1 MNIYNEESVV
11 KALKNG
17 SAEAFEV
24 IYNHYVGKLYNFMLG
39 VTGGDEYM
47 SEEMV
52 QTAFIRLWETRERID
67 TGKSL
72 ISYLAT
78 IAKNTLYNKYK
89 RQTVEYL
96 YREMLLR
103 EETELDFSTE
113 QKVEEMWLKKSLDEL
128 IEQMPPGRKKIFKM
142 SRQQEMSTKEIAEKL
157 GVSVST
163 VETQISLATKFMKR
177 EMLKYR
183 DKLIFI
189 ALPFTLLFG

>member
-1 MNIYNEESVV
+1 MKVYNEADVI
-11 KALKNG
+11 KDLKRG
-17 SAEAFEV
+17 SGEAFEIV
-24 IYNHYVGKLYNFMLG
+24 YNRYVGKLYNFMLG
-39 VTGGDEYM
+39 ITRGDEYM

-89 RQTVEYL
+89 RQTVEL
-96 YREMLLR
+96 IYREMVLR
-103 EETELDFSTE
+103 EETEIDHTTE
-113 QKVEEMWLKKSLDEL
+113 QQVEGEWLKRSLDDL
-128 IEQMPPGRKKIFKM
+128 IDQMPPGRKNIYKL

-157 GVSVST
+157 GISVST
-163 VETQISLATKFMKR
+163 VETQLSLATKYMKN
-177 EMLKYR
+177 ELLKHR

-189 ALPFTLLFG
+189 ALLFTLFFS

>member
-1 MNIYNEESVV
+1 MKVYNEADVI
-11 KALKNG
+11 KDLKRG
-17 SAEAFEV
+17 SGEAFEI
-24 IYNHYVGKLYNFMLG
+24 IYNRYVGKLYNFMLG
-39 VTGGDEYM
+39 ITRGDEYM

-89 RQTVEYL
+89 RQTVEL
-96 YREMLLR
+96 IYREMVLR
-103 EETELDFSTE
+103 EETEIDHTTE
-113 QKVEEMWLKKSLDEL
+113 QQVEGEWLKRSLDDL
-128 IEQMPPGRKKIFKM
+128 IDQMPPGRKNIYKL

-157 GVSVST
+157 GISVST
-163 VETQISLATKFMKR
+163 VETQLSLATKYMKN
-177 EMLKYR
+177 ELLKHR

-189 ALPFTLLFG
+189 ALLFTLFFS

>member
-1 MNIYNEESVV
+1 MKVYNEADVI
-11 KALKNG
+11 KDLKRG
-17 SAEAFEV
+17 SGEAFEI
-24 IYNHYVGKLYNFMLG
+24 IYNRYVGKLYNFMLG
-39 VTGGDEYM
+39 ITRGDEYM

-89 RQTVEYL
+89 RHTVEL
-96 YREMLLR
+96 IYREMVLR
-103 EETELDFSTE
+103 EETEIDHTTE
-113 QKVEEMWLKKSLDEL
+113 QQVEGEWLKRSLDDL
-128 IEQMPPGRKKIFKM
+128 IDQMPPGRKNIYKL

-157 GVSVST
+157 GISVST
-163 VETQISLATKFMKR
+163 VETQLSLATKYMKN
-177 EMLKYR
+177 ELLKHR

-189 ALPFTLLFG
+189 ALLFTLFFS

>member
-1 MNIYNEESVV
+1 MKVYNEADVI
-11 KALKNG
+11 KDLKRG
-17 SAEAFEV
+17 SGEAFEI
-24 IYNHYVGKLYNFMLG
+24 IYNRYVGKLYNFMLG
-39 VTGGDEYM
+39 ITRGDEYM

-89 RQTVEYL
+89 RQTVEL
-96 YREMLLR
+96 IYREMVLR
-103 EETELDFSTE
+103 EETEIDHTTE
-113 QKVEEMWLKKSLDEL
+113 QQVEGEWLKRSLDDL
-128 IEQMPPGRKKIFKM
+128 IDQMPPGRKNIYKL

-157 GVSVST
+157 GISVST
-163 VETQISLATKFMKR
+163 VETQLSLATKYMKN
-177 EMLKYR
+177 ELLKHR

-189 ALPFTLLFG
+189 TLLFTLFFS

>member
-1 MNIYNEESVV
+1 
-11 KALKNG
+11 
-17 SAEAFEV
+17 
-24 IYNHYVGKLYNFMLG
+24 MLG
-39 VTGGDEYM
+39 ITRGDEYM

-89 RQTVEYL
+89 RQTVEL
-96 YREMLLR
+96 IYREMVLR
-103 EETELDFSTE
+103 EETEIDHTTE
-113 QKVEEMWLKKSLDEL
+113 QQVEGEWLKRSLDDL
-128 IEQMPPGRKKIFKM
+128 IDQMPPGRKNIYKL

-157 GVSVST
+157 GISVST
-163 VETQISLATKFMKR
+163 VETQLSLATKYMKN
-177 EMLKYR
+177 ELLKHR

-189 ALPFTLLFG
+189 ALLFTLFFS

>member
-1 MNIYNEESVV
+1 MKVYNEADVI
-11 KALKNG
+11 KDLKRG
-17 SAEAFEV
+17 SGEAFEI
-24 IYNHYVGKLYNFMLG
+24 IYNRYVGKLYNFMLG
-39 VTGGDEYM
+39 ITRGDEYM

-89 RQTVEYL
+89 RQTVEFI
-96 YREMLLR
+96 YREMVLR
-103 EETELDFSTE
+103 EETEIDYTTE
-113 QKVEEMWLKKSLDEL
+113 QQVEGEWLKRSLDDL
-128 IEQMPPGRKKIFKM
+128 IDQMPPGRKNIYKL

-157 GVSVST
+157 GISVST
-163 VETQISLATKFMKR
+163 VETQLSLATKYMKN
-177 EMLKYR
+177 ELLKHR

-189 ALPFTLLFG
+189 ALLFTLFFS

>member
-1 MNIYNEESVV
+1 MKVYNEADVI
-11 KALKNG
+11 KDLKRG
-17 SAEAFEV
+17 SGEAFEI
-24 IYNHYVGKLYNFMLG
+24 IYNRYVGKLYNFMLG
-39 VTGGDEYM
+39 ITRGDEYM

-89 RQTVEYL
+89 RQTVEL
-96 YREMLLR
+96 IYRDMVLR
-103 EETELDFSTE
+103 EETEIDHTTE
-113 QKVEEMWLKKSLDEL
+113 QQVEGEWLKRSLDDL
-128 IEQMPPGRKKIFKM
+128 IDQMPPGRKNIYKL

-157 GVSVST
+157 GISVST
-163 VETQISLATKFMKR
+163 VETQLSLATKYMKN
-177 EMLKYR
+177 ELLKHR

-189 ALPFTLLFG
+189 ALLFTLFFS

>member
-1 MNIYNEESVV
+1 MKVYNEADVI
-11 KALKNG
+11 KDLKRG
-17 SAEAFEV
+17 SGEAFEI
-24 IYNHYVGKLYNFMLG
+24 IYNRYVGKLYNFMLG
-39 VTGGDEYM
+39 ITRGDEYM

-89 RQTVEYL
+89 RQTVEL
-96 YREMLLR
+96 IYREMVLR
-103 EETELDFSTE
+103 EETEIDHTTE
-113 QKVEEMWLKKSLDEL
+113 QQVEGEWLKSSLDDL
-128 IEQMPPGRKKIFKM
+128 IDQMPPGRKNIYKL

-157 GVSVST
+157 GISVST
-163 VETQISLATKFMKR
+163 VETQLSLATKYMKN
-177 EMLKYR
+177 ELLKHR

-189 ALPFTLLFG
+189 ALLFTLFF

>member
-1 MNIYNEESVV
+1 MKVYNEADVI
-11 KALKNG
+11 KDLKRG
-17 SAEAFEV
+17 SGEAFEI
-24 IYNHYVGKLYNFMLG
+24 IYNRYVGKLYNFMLG
-39 VTGGDEYM
+39 ITRGDEYM

-89 RQTVEYL
+89 RQTVEL
-96 YREMLLR
+96 IYREMVLR
-103 EETELDFSTE
+103 EETEIDHTTE
-113 QKVEEMWLKKSLDEL
+113 QQVEGEWLKRSLDDL
-128 IEQMPPGRKKIFKM
+128 IDQMPPGRKNIYKL

-157 GVSVST
+157 GISVST
-163 VETQISLATKFMKR
+163 VETQLSLATKYMKN
-177 EMLKYR
+177 ELLKHR

-189 ALPFTLLFG
+189 ALLFTLFF

>member
-1 MNIYNEESVV
+1 
-11 KALKNG
+11 
-17 SAEAFEV
+17 
-24 IYNHYVGKLYNFMLG
+24 
-39 VTGGDEYM
+39 
-47 SEEMV
+47 
-52 QTAFIRLWETRERID
+52 
-67 TGKSL
+67 
-72 ISYLAT
+72 
-78 IAKNTLYNKYK
+78 
-89 RQTVEYL
+89 
-96 YREMLLR
+96 MLLR
-103 EETELDFSTE
+103 EETEMDFSTE

>member
-1 MNIYNEESVV
+1 MKVYNEADVI
-11 KALKNG
+11 KDLKRG
-17 SAEAFEV
+17 SGEAFEI
-24 IYNHYVGKLYNFMLG
+24 IYNRYVGKLYNFMLG
-39 VTGGDEYM
+39 ITRGDEYM

-89 RQTVEYL
+89 RQTVEFI
-96 YREMLLR
+96 YREMVLR
-103 EETELDFSTE
+103 EETEMDYTTE
-113 QKVEEMWLKKSLDEL
+113 QQVEGEWLKRSLDDL
-128 IEQMPPGRKKIFKM
+128 IDQMPPGRKNIYKL

-157 GVSVST
+157 GISVST
-163 VETQISLATKFMKR
+163 VETQLSLATKYMKN
-177 EMLKYR
+177 ELLKHR

-189 ALPFTLLFG
+189 TLLFTLFF